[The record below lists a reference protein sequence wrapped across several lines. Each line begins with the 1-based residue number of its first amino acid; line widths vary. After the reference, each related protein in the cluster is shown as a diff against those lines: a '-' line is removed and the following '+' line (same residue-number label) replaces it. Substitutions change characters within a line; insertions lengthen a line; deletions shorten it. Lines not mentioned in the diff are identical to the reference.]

1 MMHKWLWILT
11 LLIGGVLSS
20 QEMVCT
26 PEDRNAFSAKIKEI
40 KALPNQTSGSLLASV
55 GETFLGTPYVA
66 GTLEVGE
73 EETLVINLRGL
84 DCTTFVE
91 NVLAFSILIKEKD
104 HSFDRYTQILEKIR
118 YRGGQLSGYTSRL
131 HYFSEWI
138 RDNERKGLVEDISAA
153 LGGVPAEKARDFMT
167 SHRDLYPRLSDLNA
181 YQELLAVEKQLEKQQ
196 YFYVPGSVLRE
207 RLNELQH
214 GDIIA
219 LATNINGLDVTHT
232 GIIYKNQ
239 DGVFHLMHASSK
251 GRVEISEKPL
261 LEYLAGIKSNTGILV
276 ARPVF

>member
-1 MMHKWLWILT
+1 MHKWLWILT
-11 LLIGGVLSS
+11 LFIGGVLWS

-26 PEDRNAFSAKIKEI
+26 PEDRNAFSAKIEEI
-40 KALPNQTSGSLLASV
+40 KDLPSQTSGSLLVSV
-55 GETFLGTPYVA
+55 GETFLGTPYVS

-73 EETLVINLRGL
+73 LEQLVINLRGL

-91 NVLAFSILIKEKD
+91 SVLAFSILIREKD
-104 HSFDRYTQILEKIR
+104 TSFDNYLATLQKIR
-118 YRGGQLSGYTSRL
+118 YRNGKLSGYASRL

-138 RDNERKGLVEDISAA
+138 RDNERKGLVKDISAT
-153 LGGVPAEKARDFMT
+153 LGGIPAEKARDFMT

-181 YQELLAVEKQLEKQQ
+181 YQELLAVEKQLEKQP
-196 YFYVPGSVLRE
+196 YFYVPGSVLSE

-232 GIIYKNQ
+232 GIIYKNE
-239 DGVFHLMHASSK
+239 DGVLHLMHASSK

-261 LEYLAGIKSNTGILV
+261 LKYLAGIQSNTGILV